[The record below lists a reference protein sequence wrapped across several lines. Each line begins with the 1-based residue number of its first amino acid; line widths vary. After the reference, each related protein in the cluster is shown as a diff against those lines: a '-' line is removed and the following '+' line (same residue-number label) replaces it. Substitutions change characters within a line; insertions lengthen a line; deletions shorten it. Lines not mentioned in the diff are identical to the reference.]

1 MFLRATDR
9 PRGTRLSLRIAV
21 LGGIAVALFAVLF
34 FRLWSLQILDGK
46 KYLAEAQN
54 NRTREYKVIA
64 PRGNILARNGKVIVD
79 NRTSLALVV
88 TMDKLPA
95 DEAKAEAELKRL
107 GDLVHMPPKRVRKV
121 IEESEERAAGA
132 PVTLRQDIGYDVV
145 YYLKENQQRFPGVTV
160 QRVFVRDYPNGDLAA
175 HLLGTVGEIEEEE
188 LKEPQYKGLEPG
200 DEVGKSGLERAYD
213 SKLRGTPGVTRVQVN
228 AAGQPTPGG
237 RLVSTSPEPGESLVT
252 TINPAVQEAGEY
264 ALSSRGLPGAFVSM
278 NIHTG
283 EILGMG
289 SYPTYDPTFF
299 TEPFTQKEYE
309 EKFGDP
315 LLAPQLNRAIASQYP
330 TGSTYKVITA
340 LAALENGVIT
350 PSTVV
355 EDPGYIELA
364 GQKFE
369 NDEGAVNGSISLVH
383 ALQVSSDV
391 FFYKLGL
398 QMWNKNWL
406 QNWSHKLGIGD
417 TAGLDIGGEG
427 ETLVPS
433 KAWRDKLAAEGLAEE
448 RPWSAG
454 DNIQLATGQGDLQTN
469 PLQMAIA
476 YATLGTG
483 GKVPTPHV
491 GLSTEDAAGRP
502 GEEFEFAEPRRK
514 VKIDAAYQRD
524 ILEGLHEAAQVTGG
538 TAVDTFGEFP
548 IPIAGKT
555 GTAERPPN
563 GTQSW
568 FIALSPYP
576 SPDIVTVATI
586 EHGGYGAESAA
597 PAVKEILEAVYS
609 KQIEKAAE
617 TETGGEEEIVEETA
631 TTEGIG

>member
-1 MFLRATDR
+1 MFLGPADR
-9 PRGTRLSLRIAV
+9 PRGSRLPLRIAV
-21 LGGIAVALFAVLF
+21 MGGIAVALFAVLF
-34 FRLWSLQILDGK
+34 FRLWNLQVLDGG

-64 PRGNILARNGKVIVD
+64 PRGEILARNGKVLVD

-88 TMDKLPA
+88 STEKLASGPG
-95 DEAKAEAELKRL
+95 EEEAELKKL
-107 GDLVHMPPKRVRKV
+107 GSLVHMPLKRVHAV
-121 IEESEERAAGA
+121 IAEAEKKAAGA
-132 PVTLRQDIGYDVV
+132 PVTLRQDIGYEVV

-160 QRVFVRDYPNGDLAA
+160 QRVFVRDYPEEDRAA
-175 HLLGTVGEIEEEE
+175 HVLGSVGEINEEE
-188 LKEPQYKGLEPG
+188 LEEPQYKGLEPG
-200 DEVGKSGLERAYD
+200 DEIGKGGLEEAYD
-213 SKLRGTPGVTRVQVN
+213 ARLRGTPGVTRVQVN

-237 RLVSTSPEPGESLVT
+237 RLVSTPPEPGESLVT

-289 SYPTYDPTFF
+289 SYPTYDPAFF

-309 EKFGDP
+309 AQFGDP

-330 TGSTYKVITA
+330 TGSTYKIITA

-355 EDPGYIELA
+355 EDPGYLEVP
-364 GQKFE
+364 GGKFE
-369 NDEGAVNGSISLVH
+369 NDEGAVNGNISLVH

-406 QNWSHKLGIGD
+406 QDWSHKLGIGHS
-417 TAGLDIGGEG
+417 TGLDIGGEG

-433 KAWRDKLAAEGLAEE
+433 KAWRDKLSEEGEAED

-476 YATLGTG
+476 YATLGTD

-491 GLSTEDAAGRP
+491 GLSTQDAAGRP
-502 GEEFEFAEPRRK
+502 GEEFEFAEPRRR
-514 VKIDAAYQRD
+514 VKIDPVYRRD
-524 ILEGLHEAAQVTGG
+524 ILEGLHEAAQVPGG
-538 TAVDTFGEFP
+538 TAVGTFEEFP

-555 GTAERPPN
+555 GTAERPPRH
-563 GTQSW
+563 S
-568 FIALSPYP
+568 
-576 SPDIVTVATI
+576 
-586 EHGGYGAESAA
+586 
-597 PAVKEILEAVYS
+597 ILVHRL
-609 KQIEKAAE
+609 
-617 TETGGEEEIVEETA
+617 VPVP
-631 TTEGIG
+631 